1 MITNDQKTETFD
13 TLLALALIFVAF
25 GISLYGIGEYP
36 IWNKDEGLYAESV
49 REMFLNQ
56 NFFDPYF
63 NYEHRWQKPI
73 LIYWVLSASSAIFG
87 VNEFGIRFGLWA
99 LGAVSSLLLYFLAFR
114 MFSRHNIALFATLF
128 FVCSF
133 AYILQT
139 RHIATHM
146 LLLFTVLLS
155 FTVLWEIVKNGGST
169 LKSLLFG
176 ASLGLAFLAKGPVG
190 VVIVL
195 FVGAVFCAKGIIK
208 APKLFLK
215 RFAFGAAAF
224 MAVALPWY
232 LYMLYLYGSEYIE
245 FLNHEIF
252 HRVGTNITGSN
263 SPFFYVGAFAGNFA
277 PWSLLFYASL
287 ILFVVSA
294 IRSFKDS
301 LTKELLFLL
310 VIFFTVMVLFSLS
323 ASKLPAYVFMAQPFA
338 ALFLAYFVVKNS
350 ENRILKWL
358 IFLTKIIFVVG
369 LVALCAL
376 YFGWAWVVFGAL
388 VALFALFAFRRRLLL
403 SKVALLALAAFFVIV
418 ANIFDEVSEL
428 FPYKNIGQTVE
439 RIAHQKGYE
448 FYQYDMF
455 RESLPF
461 YAKQKLHRF
470 DPSTPPATP
479 FLIVLDREQSGIFTK
494 DEYLSREIL
503 SSRYYK
509 RSDSDVFRMI
519 NILKGYQNEEGR
531 IGELV
536 LLEVM
541 PLGAIDSGMPKEEL

>member
-1 MITNDQKTETFD
+1 MTTNEKKTETLD

-25 GISLYGIGEYP
+25 GISLYGIGDYP

-87 VNEFGIRFGLWA
+87 VNEFGIRFGLWS
-99 LGAVSSLLLYFLAFR
+99 LGAASSLLLYFLAFR
-114 MFSRHNIALFATLF
+114 MFGRHNIALFATLF

-155 FTVLWEIVKNGGST
+155 FSVLWEIIKNGGST
-169 LKSLLFG
+169 LKAILFG
-176 ASLGLAFLAKGPVG
+176 ASLGLSFLAKGPVG
-190 VVIVL
+190 VVIIL
-195 FVGAVFCAKGIIK
+195 FVAAIFCIRDVFKT
-208 APKLFLK
+208 PKLFSQ
-215 RFAFGAAAF
+215 RFSFGGVAFLV
-224 MAVALPWY
+224 VALPWY
-232 LYMLYLYGSEYIE
+232 LYMLYLYGGEYVQ
-245 FLNHEIF
+245 FLNREIF
-252 HRVGTNITGSN
+252 HRVGTNITGEN

-277 PWSLLFYASL
+277 PWSLLFYTSL
-287 ILFVVSA
+287 ILFA
-294 IRSFKDS
+294 ILAVRSFKDS
-301 LTKELLFLL
+301 LTKEVLFLL
-310 VIFFTVMVLFSLS
+310 AIFFTVMVLFSLS
-323 ASKLPAYVFMAQPFA
+323 ASKLPAYVFIAQPFA
-338 ALFLAYFVVKNS
+338 ALFLAYFVVNNS
-350 ENRILKWL
+350 DNRILKWL
-358 IFLTKIIFVVG
+358 IFLTKIVLVIG
-369 LVALCAL
+369 LIALCAL
-376 YFGWAWVVFGAL
+376 YFGWMWIVFGVL
-388 VALFALFAFRRRLLL
+388 VSLFALFAFRRKLLL

-418 ANIFDEVSEL
+418 ANIFDGVSEL

-439 RIAHQKGYE
+439 RIASQKGYE

-470 DPSTPPATP
+470 DPATPPLTP
-479 FLIVLDREQSGIFTK
+479 FLILLDREKSEIFTK
-494 DEYLSREIL
+494 DGYLSREIL

-519 NILKGYQNEEGR
+519 NILKGYQNDDGR

-541 PLGAIDSGMPKEEL
+541 PLGAIESDMPKEEL